1 MRNVS
6 RMFGL
11 KWTIRG
17 AEHIRKDQAA
27 IIVSNHQSMIDILGR
42 FTFTIKLLPDAQ
54 NEMILLTF

>member
-1 MRNVS
+1 
-6 RMFGL
+6 MFGL